1 MASEDV
7 ETKKE
12 EVIPRG
18 QLISM
23 LTHIIKYERTSRIH
37 GFDDFIS
44 SCNDI
49 RIIGTGGM
57 DGLYSRL
64 NDKKTKKC
72 TFARLSKNFPIT
84 VKTLEPLCPELYST
98 YFSWFIYG
106 CPLSTDIDIAVVV
119 DKYYNGKTY
128 PLSSSESTRL
138 ENELEEFGLDL
149 SRGLD
154 INFIA
159 IEDNEIVAISKG
171 CKEVQNMIIATY
183 KEHKQKYKLELI
195 GEVPIR
201 IEDRLRSLSKFI
213 LDRLGIL
220 IGKTAYI
227 EYREERRGLYS
238 LGIEQKL
245 KFTIDIVDR
254 FIQQPSN
261 KRWIDTMKS
270 LTMKYIQLIMLDSGK
285 AAYTKLELAEY
296 ISDIAPQYSTGASWF
311 LTRGKIGMYNPDIIP
326 FLHAHYVKIIKKFL
340 NRFQMKE
347 FEFKTSELD
356 NPSNIPDKIFTEFLK
371 CPVIATDEFKAV
383 WESEYK
389 DSGIDDKFIL
399 DCDDEDSIIS
409 MIGEEYRKKM
419 IFIPQRTPKWK
430 YLLEFYT
437 CGKNS
442 KTIGTNFQAK
452 HNLIRGSLSEIIVE
466 NLFQVSMLGSQ
477 YEKFIKC
484 SLGFVVEEVG
494 NKGCKGAAPDMLLV
508 SSDEIIPVEIKCLK
522 SDKINGDYYRALSL
536 ATRQCQSVKIIF
548 NDSDI
553 TIKTGLLLFCWYTDS
568 TFVIRSLLFS
578 L

>member
-1 MASEDV
+1 MASVV

-12 EVIPRG
+12 EVVPRG
-18 QLISM
+18 RLISM
-23 LTHIIKYERTSRIH
+23 LNHIIKHKRTGGIP

-44 SCNDI
+44 DCTDT
-49 RIIGTGGM
+49 RIIGTGGI
-57 DGLYSRL
+57 DGLHSRL

-72 TFARLSKNFPIT
+72 TFAKLSKKFPIT
-84 VKTLEPLCPELYST
+84 VKTLELLCTELYST
-98 YFSWFIYG
+98 YSSWFIYG

-119 DKYYNGKTY
+119 DKHSNGQTS
-128 PLSSSESTRL
+128 PLSNSELTRL

-171 CKEVQNMIIATY
+171 GKEVQNMIIATY
-183 KEHKQKYKLELI
+183 KEHKQKHKLELV

-213 LDRLGIL
+213 LDRLEIL
-220 IGKTAYI
+220 IGKTAYT
-227 EYREERRGLYS
+227 EFREERRGLYA
-238 LGIEQKL
+238 LGTEQKL
-245 KFTIDIVDR
+245 KFTIDIIDK
-254 FIQQPSN
+254 FIQHPSN
-261 KRWIDTMKS
+261 KKWIDTMKS

-296 ISDIAPQYSTGASWF
+296 VLDIAPKYSSGAAWF

-326 FLHAHYVKIIKKFL
+326 FLHSHYVKIIRKFL

-347 FEFKTSELD
+347 FEYETSKLD
-356 NPSNIPDKIFTEFLK
+356 NPTKIPDEIFTEFLK
-371 CPVIATDEFKAV
+371 CPVIATDKFEAI
-383 WESEYK
+383 WEAEYK
-389 DSGIDDKFIL
+389 DSGIGDKFIL
-399 DCDDEDSIIS
+399 DCDEEDSIIS
-409 MIGEEYRKKM
+409 LIGKKYRKKM
-419 IFIPQRTPKWK
+419 IFIPQRTPEWK
-430 YLLEFYT
+430 DLLEFYT

-442 KTIGTNFQAK
+442 KTIGTDFQAK

-466 NLFQVSMLGSQ
+466 SLFKVSMLGSQ
-477 YEKFIKC
+477 YEKFTKC

-494 NKGCKGAAPDMLLV
+494 KKGCKGAAPDMLLV
-508 SSDEIIPVEIKCLK
+508 SPDELIPVEIKCLK
-522 SDKINGDYYRALSL
+522 SSKINGDYYRALSL
-536 ATRQCQSVKIIF
+536 ATRQCQSVKDIF
-548 NDSDI
+548 EDSDI